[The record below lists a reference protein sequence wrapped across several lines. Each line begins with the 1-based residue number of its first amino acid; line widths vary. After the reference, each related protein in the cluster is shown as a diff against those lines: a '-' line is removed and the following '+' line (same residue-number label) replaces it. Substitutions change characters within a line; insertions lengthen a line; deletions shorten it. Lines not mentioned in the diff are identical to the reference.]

1 MGNSVEHLTLDLSSG
16 VSLRIMS
23 SSPELG
29 STLGVEPM
37 EGRKERKEK
46 GRRKEGKKGRKEAS
60 KQAFHL
66 LHISSSVSRVE
77 KYSMP
82 ILYTSSWQNSQQVIR
97 RAASFKRLHLSG
109 KL

>member
-60 KQAFHL
+60 KQERTNLNLIRL
-66 LHISSSVSRVE
+66 LFPTPRSN
-77 KYSMP
+77 M
-82 ILYTSSWQNSQQVIR
+82 
-97 RAASFKRLHLSG
+97 SF
-109 KL
+109 